1 MKGRLIDLAVG
12 LDGKQRVTVAV
23 EGDFRETFDELQET
37 DVSVEIKK
45 FRRKR
50 SLDANA
56 YAWVLMDKLAA
67 RLRLSKEE
75 VYREMIRGIGGVS
88 ETVCV
93 RNKAV
98 ERLVS
103 GWRRNGLGWFADTA
117 PSKLEGCTNV
127 ILYYG
132 SSVYD
137 TRQMSALIDQIV
149 TACKEQGVETATPAE
164 LELFKDEW
172 KP

>member
-23 EGDFRETFDELQET
+23 EGDLRETFDELRES
-37 DVSVEIKK
+37 DVSVEIKR

-67 RLRLSKEE
+67 RLRLSKAE
-75 VYREMIRGIGGVS
+75 VYREMIRNIGGVS

-93 RNKAV
+93 QDKAV
-98 ERLVS
+98 ERLTS
-103 GWRRNGLGWFADTA
+103 GWTRNGLGWFCETY
-117 PSKLEGCTNV
+117 PSKLAGCTNV
-127 ILYYG
+127 TLYYG

-137 TRQMSALIDQIV
+137 TRQMSNLIDQIV
-149 TACKEQGVETATPAE
+149 TACKEQGIETATPAE
-164 LELFKDEW
+164 LELFKEEW